1 MQFGKASRQAAMN
14 QIDLDPNRIPHHV
27 AIIMD
32 GNGRWANQRNKPRI
46 FGHQRGMEV
55 VKEVT
60 KTASQLGVK
69 VLTLYAFST
78 ENWKR
83 PRNEV
88 GFLMK
93 LPGKFFDTFVPELI
107 EQNIRVQVMG
117 YVDDLPVDTQQAVK
131 RAIAQTAMNTG
142 MVLNFALNYGGRAEL
157 TTAMQTLAQEVAS
170 GDLQPAD
177 ITESQIAD
185 HLMTANLS
193 PYQDPDL
200 LIRTS
205 GEQRLSN
212 FLLWQL
218 AYSEFVFIDEHW
230 PDVTSEV
237 FKRAL
242 KIYQSRQR
250 RFGGLKKKQDDQVK
264 ESDS

>member
-1 MQFGKASRQAAMN
+1 MQFGKASGKKTTP
-14 QIDLDPNRIPHHV
+14 QIELDLNRIPAHV

-32 GNGRWANQRNKPRI
+32 GNGRWAKQQNKPRI

-83 PRNEV
+83 PRTEV

-107 EQNIRVQVMG
+107 EQNVRVEVMG
-117 YVDDLPVDTQQAVK
+117 YLNDLPVDTQVAVQK
-131 RAIAQTAMNTG
+131 AVAQTAGNTG

-157 TTAMQTLAQEVAS
+157 TTAMQALGQKVATGGLAPS
-170 GDLQPAD
+170 D
-177 ITESQIAD
+177 ITEEMIAD
-185 HLMTANLS
+185 ELMTANLS
-193 PYQDPDL
+193 PYRDPDL

-205 GEQRLSN
+205 GEERLSN

-242 KIYQSRQR
+242 KTYQGRHR
-250 RFGGLKKKQDDQVK
+250 RFGGLEEKDNQVK
-264 ESDS
+264 ETNS